1 MNWKSIRLPHTC
13 PETGDMFVNYKDI
26 HKYAGYGKLG
36 VPRTDFTDF
45 TLPNVGQ
52 IMRDMIGDEPTWQD
66 DEDDIWFDG
75 EE

>member
-26 HKYAGYGKLG
+26 HKYASYGKLG
-36 VPRTDFTDF
+36 VPRTEDF

-52 IMRDMIGDEPTWQD
+52 IIRDMIGDWQD
-66 DEDDIWFDG
+66 DEDDIQEW
-75 EE
+75 EK

>member
-1 MNWKSIRLPHTC
+1 MNRKSIRLHHIC

-36 VPRTDFTDF
+36 VPRTDFT
-45 TLPNVGQ
+45 LPDVGQ

-66 DEDDIWFDG
+66 EDVL
-75 EE
+75 